1 MLKYQLGVIKMY
13 KPTKKIEQVID
24 IISSNFKESTNKI
37 YDYQVL
43 EKERI
48 NIIRIC
54 IIALVKLYKGKP
66 LEEIEKEILKLYPI
80 ESNYQEEITK
90 SIIEI
95 AYNISY
101 DIYIRANNVLLQ
113 EEKNDNKYHRSYI
126 ALFDSNGKQFFD
138 ITKFDENKGMYQKQ
152 INAADIYKDYP
163 KKLKEYL
170 NNLNQSLENKE
181 TPKVIVNKNGISIEP
196 KINLDTKCFVKIRK
210 KLFKFM

>member
-1 MLKYQLGVIKMY
+1 MY

-196 KINLDTKCFVKIRK
+196 KINLDTKCFVKIRR